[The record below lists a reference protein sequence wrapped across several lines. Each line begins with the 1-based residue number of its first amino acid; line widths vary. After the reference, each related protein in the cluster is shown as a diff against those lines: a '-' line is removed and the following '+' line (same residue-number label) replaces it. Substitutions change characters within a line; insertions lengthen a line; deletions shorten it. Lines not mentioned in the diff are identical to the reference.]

1 MIKTIAVV
9 GCGISG
15 AVLSAFLKK
24 NSNINVDIYEKDLFD
39 SKKINGIQIS
49 PNGTRILKK
58 INFDNFNNQNLCK
71 INEILIRDF
80 NNPSYLAR
88 MSVSGYD
95 SNYITLNRANLVSFI
110 INEFELDKQ
119 VINKEVISIE
129 NNKLNFKETSS
140 KEYDLI
146 VLSDGIFSNIKANFL
161 NRRFAYSGYNAV
173 RGFFHLDESNK
184 NNINLYMGSD
194 YHIVFYPIDQ
204 NNNYSFTYITKSE
217 ESLLGNNYYENKKI
231 NFLEKN
237 KFIVKYLP
245 KEIFLQK
252 EVYMWPIYKTNN
264 FSFGKDKVICIGDS
278 SHGFLPTRAQGAC
291 QAIEDSFILYNLIKN
306 NCANSNNFFK
316 ERIQRISKIQK
327 KSENSLKIFHFKNI
341 FLRYFRNIFIKI
353 ICKSSLFSNFF
364 NSFIFNYKYK
374 L

>member
-1 MIKTIAVV
+1 
-9 GCGISG
+9 
-15 AVLSAFLKK
+15 
-24 NSNINVDIYEKDLFD
+24 
-39 SKKINGIQIS
+39 
-49 PNGTRILKK
+49 
-58 INFDNFNNQNLCK
+58 
-71 INEILIRDF
+71 
-80 NNPSYLAR
+80 
-88 MSVSGYD
+88 
-95 SNYITLNRANLVSFI
+95 
-110 INEFELDKQ
+110 
-119 VINKEVISIE
+119 
-129 NNKLNFKETSS
+129 
-140 KEYDLI
+140 
-146 VLSDGIFSNIKANFL
+146 
-161 NRRFAYSGYNAV
+161 
-173 RGFFHLDESNK
+173 
-184 NNINLYMGSD
+184 MGSD
-194 YHIVFYPIDQ
+194 YHMVFYPIDQ
-204 NNNYSFTYITKSE
+204 SNNYSFTYITKSE
-217 ESLLGNNYYENKKI
+217 ESFLGKNYYEDKKI

-291 QAIEDSFILYNLIKN
+291 QAIEDSFILYNLIQN

-353 ICKSSLFSNFF
+353 VCKFSLFSNFF